1 MNIIDTKEKLIQY
14 VKIQLGHPLINVEVT
29 DEMIEQH
36 IDYTIQKFT
45 EFAYDGMSKVTFGF
59 DTVPEVFD
67 YILPDNIRDVFVVK
81 GMTYLG
87 VSTITLPSNEIV
99 VYNNVYSVMTSPDTT
114 GVASFVLNL
123 SNQSLVETLFDKDVN
138 FSFNPHSKLLRFHE
152 EPQPRYV
159 IYAQEEY
166 IPKDIDRIYNQE
178 WVKKMVTAKTKF
190 SWGTVTGKFDQTLVS
205 GARINYEAFK
215 QEATEEILKLD
226 EELLLRYVEPAPIL
240 VG

>member
-1 MNIIDTKEKLIQY
+1 MVDTRTKLIHY
-14 VKIQLGHPLINVEVT
+14 VKVQLGHPLINVEVT
-29 DEMIEQH
+29 DEIIEQH

-45 EFAYDGMSKVTFGF
+45 EFAYDGMSKVSFGF
-59 DTVPEVFD
+59 DTVQGVYD
-67 YILPDNIRDVFVVK
+67 YILPENIRDVFVVK

-99 VYNNVYSVMTSPDTT
+99 VYNNAYSVQTSPDTT
-114 GVASFVLNL
+114 GVASFTLNL
-123 SNQSLVETLFDKDVN
+123 ANQSLVETLFDKDVN
-138 FSFNPHSKLLRFHE
+138 FSFNPNSKLLRFHE
-152 EPQPRYV
+152 TPQSRYV

-166 IPKDIDRIYNQE
+166 IPQDTDRIYNQE
-178 WVKKMVTAKTKF
+178 WIKKMVTSKTKF

-205 GARINYEAFK
+205 GARINYDAFK

-226 EELLLRYVEPAPIL
+226 EELRDHYQEPAPIL